1 MDPKMMFG
9 TGSPLL
15 GGTDALNEA
24 IARRGGDASA
34 MAQVGGAAP
43 TAQPMPVA
51 PTSGGMPPTGG
62 SADMSMGAPLPQG
75 APPIP
80 GQPLPQGQS
89 DSEIILNALA
99 TRLKSDS
106 KIKEAQNIPPTPPQ
120 PSQVPTQ

>member
-1 MDPKMMFG
+1 MNPQQMQFG

-43 TAQPMPVA
+43 TAQPMPQA
-51 PTSGGMPPTGG
+51 PTTGGMPPTG
-62 SADMSMGAPLPQG
+62 DMSMGAPLPQG

-80 GQPLPQGQS
+80 GQGLPQGRS

-106 KIKEAQNIPPTPPQ
+106 KIKEAQAIPPTPPQ
-120 PSQVPTQ
+120 PSQVPMA